1 MAFSSGT
8 SAGAPICDINTTPLV
23 DVMLVLLIIFMITA
37 PSVVNRTDA
46 KVPLRSATPIT
57 APPIPP
63 VILTVDVQ
71 VSASKSA
78 VLALEGQPISA
89 NELLA
94 RLKQE
99 AAKAPDAK
107 PEINIRTDPNATY
120 EHMAQALAII
130 KRSGA
135 EKIRFD
141 ELNPAGLL
149 EKSAAA
155 AAAASQ

>member
-8 SAGAPICDINTTPLV
+8 SAGAPMCDINTTPLV

-46 KVPLRSATPIT
+46 KVPLRSTNVDPN
-57 APPIPP
+57 PKIPS
-63 VILTVDVQ
+63 ILTVDVQ
-71 VSASKSA
+71 ASASKSV

-89 NELLA
+89 TDLVA
-94 RLKQE
+94 RLKLE
-99 AAKAPDAK
+99 KTKTPDAR
-107 PEINIRTDPNATY
+107 PDINIRTAPEASY
-120 EHMAQALAII
+120 EHMAQALALI
-130 KRSGA
+130 KRSGS

-155 AAAASQ
+155 APQ

>member
-8 SAGAPICDINTTPLV
+8 SAGAPMCDINTTPLV

-46 KVPLRSATPIT
+46 KVPMRGPTQPDNPK
-57 APPIPP
+57 PPLIM
-63 VILTVDVQ
+63 TVDVQ
-71 VSASKSA
+71 ASASRTPT
-78 VLALEGQPISA
+78 LALEGVPISP

-94 RLKQE
+94 KLKLE
-99 AAKAPDAK
+99 SAKAPDAK
-107 PEINIRTDPNATY
+107 PEINIRTDPNASY

-155 AAAASQ
+155 AAAPQ